1 MKTSPWHQ
9 TGSIHSVGNLV
20 KFVPRLLLTFLL
32 PGRLFAAGDSVVVI
46 NEIHYHP
53 ENTLL
58 EYVELHNELSVNVD
72 LSGWRFDGGITFAFP
87 EGTVIPAR
95 GYRVVARD
103 PSALA
108 AATGANG
115 LLGPFLGSLAN
126 EGETLR
132 LWNNNGAL
140 RTLTAPPPPPA
151 AAELWS
157 VDMQGD
163 GVGGVFG
170 QVPPI
175 AMSGAE
181 PGSGI
186 GNVWNAL
193 TLASHPATS
202 VNPGITSMVDSSGS
216 ASGLSFGITGTVSG
230 FTYGSSGGST
240 VLFNDYLFLNAGNSA
255 ASITW
260 QIGGADPG
268 KTYSMWLYGS
278 SVRTVRIKVD
288 VNGNGSLADDAAV
301 TAPAGGG
308 VLVNG
313 IVPQASGLIIGDA
326 DAPGGETNWSGFQL
340 FVPAG
345 GGGTGFDPGS
355 HDSGLDRRRLM
366 DEVSYGD
373 RGDWPAGPDGS
384 GYTLAKI
391 EPRAGN
397 GFTNWATSKQVN
409 GTPGAANFS
418 SPGDAAGPSVAF
430 HELSGAADAVFQLE
444 LHNHGTSPVNLAGWR
459 IRGGA
464 TSYTLPAGSLSAG
477 GYLVI
482 DETQLGFRPAAGT
495 PLFLLSPDRL
505 ADGARVET
513 TLRARQ
519 AAGSGRWMVPTGPTF
534 GAANAF
540 AIEQNIVINEI
551 LHTAFD
557 GGDEEWLELKNKGG
571 TAMDLGGWALS
582 GGISFAFPPGTSIPP
597 GGFLVVAKDAAA
609 LLSKFPGRP
618 VIGSYAGRLGGSDR
632 ILLEDAN
639 GNPADEVA
647 YSDDAPCPVNADRG
661 GSSMELRDAASDNAV
676 PGAWGD
682 SMTGHLGAWQN
693 IVYQGVATDD
703 GIGNDAFRDFM
714 FGMLDQGEV
723 LIDDL
728 SVRESPL
735 GTNREFL
742 EFRNFESDTIGL
754 PPAGW
759 RCLGNHGQ
767 GRTRVV
773 ADPDNPSNKCLRVVA
788 TGPTEDKHNR
798 IETTFLDGRTVVVG
812 RTYRITF
819 RARWLSGSNQVNT
832 RLYFNFLQSTALLEV
847 GSLWGTPG
855 VENSIVTAN
864 AGPAIQTLNHQPAA
878 PAAGAAVTVSAHISD
893 PQGLAVPQVR
903 YRVGTGSWQT
913 VAMSLNSTGRYQ
925 ATLPGQPA
933 GTLVAFHVRAADVS
947 GAVSDHPAGGESGGA
962 FYRVANG
969 DADTSGLRGN
979 LRVLISPE
987 SEALLFSATNRMSND
1002 TFPATVIEDE
1012 KFIYYGCRMRLKG
1025 SAFGRYA
1032 GTEFGYNIGFPAGR
1046 LFRGVHD
1053 SVSIERAGN
1062 MKEIVAKHLLNRAGG
1077 GYWSQ
1082 YDDVAK
1088 VNGPGVSGIALI
1100 AASRT
1105 TDVFLQ
1111 SLFPELST
1119 GAVFNHELLYQP
1131 NGTVDGNE
1139 RSLKLNNPYN
1149 HDRGTY
1155 DLADRG
1161 IDKEAYRWGWQIR
1174 GKRRDDN
1181 YDSIVRLNRA
1191 FALSGP
1197 AFTAEISET
1206 IDVDQWM
1213 RTWAIMGLYGND
1225 DQFGRLYAH
1234 NWRLYQ
1240 RPTDGRLI
1248 ALPWDL
1254 DRAFNLATNSPV
1266 VPTGFEITDLFAVP
1280 AYKRAFDRHLLDLVR
1295 TTFNADYL
1303 GPWIDHLGLVTG
1315 ESAEFAGLSG
1325 YVGSRSGFA
1334 LTTLPAQLPFAI
1346 TTNGGNGFSTGNNT
1360 VVLTGNGWSDIA
1372 TVSRD
1377 GISTPLLLDWTG
1389 PTSWTATVN
1398 LNLGVNVISLT
1409 ARNPQGVVVG
1419 TDQITITSS
1428 ATSIAATASNLVV
1441 SELHYNPLA
1450 ATPGDVA
1457 AGYSTGDFE
1466 YIELMNISP
1475 TQPVSLTNVRFD
1487 QGISYE
1493 FTGTIVLPPGGRA
1506 VLPRRSGAFARRHP
1520 GVPVAGQFYVSSDP
1534 SVNQFSNGGETIT
1547 LRAADG
1553 QVIQS
1558 FAYDDVEPWP
1568 PEADGA
1574 GPSLVLIAPLANP
1587 DPNAPLNW
1595 RASTT
1600 PSGNPA
1606 ASDSLPAFT
1615 GDPEADVDG
1624 NGRADLVDYVIGNGA
1639 EPAALPALGG
1649 GMVFTYERDRLAQAV
1664 VRVER
1669 SADLSSWETVADGA
1683 ILSRAATGASIE
1695 RIGIAVPPPAE
1706 PEGRLFLRLKVD

>member
-1 MKTSPWHQ
+1 LTLLLS
-9 TGSIHSVGNLV
+9 S
-20 KFVPRLLLTFLL
+20 RLL
-32 PGRLFAAGDSVVVI
+32 AAGDSVVVI

-108 AATGANG
+108 AATGTSG
-115 LLGPFLGSLAN
+115 LLGPFEGSLAN

-140 RTLTAPPPPPA
+140 RTLAAPPQPPA
-151 AAELWS
+151 ADELWS
-157 VDMQGD
+157 VDLQGD

-170 QVPPI
+170 QVPPTT
-175 AMSGAE
+175 MGGVE

-202 VNPGITSMVDSSGS
+202 VNPGIGAMVDSSGTVT
-216 ASGLSFGITGTVSG
+216 GLSFGITGTVSG
-230 FTYGSSGGST
+230 FTYGASGGST

-268 KTYSMWLYGS
+268 ETYSMWLYGS
-278 SVRTVRIKVD
+278 SVRSVRIKVD
-288 VNGNGSLADDAAV
+288 VNGNGTLADDAAV

-308 VLVNG
+308 VLVGG

-340 FVPAG
+340 FVPAV
-345 GGGTGFDPGS
+345 GGGTDFDPGS
-355 HDSGLDRRRLM
+355 HDTGLERRRLM

-373 RGDWPAGPDGS
+373 RGDWPVGPDGS
-384 GYTLAKI
+384 EYTLAKI
-391 EPRAGN
+391 EPRGGN
-397 GFTNWATSKQVN
+397 GFANWATSAQVN

-418 SPGDAAGPSVAF
+418 SAGEAAGPAVAF
-430 HELSGAADAVFQLE
+430 HEISGAADAVFRLE
-444 LHNHGTSPVNLAGWR
+444 LHNHGTTPVDLAAWE
-459 IRGGA
+459 IRGGGM
-464 TSYTLPAGSLSAG
+464 SYMIPAGSLTAG
-477 GYLVI
+477 AFLVI
-482 DETQLGFRPAAGT
+482 DEMQLGFRPPAGT
-495 PLFLLSPDRL
+495 SLFLLSPDRL
-505 ADGARVET
+505 ADGARVEA

-519 AAGSGRWMVPTGPTF
+519 TAGSGRWLVPGGPTF
-534 GAANAF
+534 GTANTF

-551 LHTAFD
+551 LHSAFN

-571 TAMDLGGWALS
+571 LSVDLGGWRLS
-582 GGISFAFPPGTSIPP
+582 GGISFAFPPGTTIPA

-618 VIGSYAGRLGGSDR
+618 VIGNYADRLGGSDR
-632 ILLEDAN
+632 ILLEDVN
-639 GNPADEVA
+639 GNPADEVT
-647 YSDDAPCPVNADRG
+647 YSDDAPWPVNADRG

-676 PGAWGD
+676 PEAWGD
-682 SMTGHLGAWQN
+682 STTGHLGSWEN

-714 FGMLDQGEV
+714 LGMLDQGEV

-728 SVRESPL
+728 SVRESPA

-742 EFRNFESDTIGL
+742 EYRTFESDTIGL

-773 ADPDNPSNKCLRVVA
+773 ADPDDPSNKCLKVVA
-788 TGPTEDKHNR
+788 TGNTEDKHNR

-812 RTYRITF
+812 RTYRISF

-832 RLYFNFLQSTALLEV
+832 RLYFNFLQRTTLLEV
-847 GSLWGTPG
+847 GDLRGTPG
-855 VENSIVTAN
+855 LENSIVTAN
-864 AGPAIQTLNHQPAA
+864 AGPAIAAMTHHPAV
-878 PAAGAAVTVSAHISD
+878 PAAGAAVTVSAGISD
-893 PQGLAVPQVR
+893 PQVLAVPQVR
-903 YRVGTGSWQT
+903 YRVGTGPWQG
-913 VAMSLNSTGRYQ
+913 VAMSLTSTGRYQ

-933 GTLVAFHVRAADVS
+933 GSLVAFHVRAADAS

-979 LRVLISPE
+979 LRVMISPE

-1012 KFIYYGCRMRLKG
+1012 QVIYYGCNMRLKG

-1053 SVSIERAGN
+1053 SVSVERAGN

-1088 VNGPGVSGIALI
+1088 INGPGVSGIALI

-1105 TDVFLQ
+1105 TDVFLE

-1119 GAVFNHELLYQP
+1119 GTVFNHELLYQP

-1161 IDKEAYRWGWQIR
+1161 TDKEAYRWGWQIR

-1191 FALSGP
+1191 FALGGA

-1254 DRAFNLATNSPV
+1254 DRAFNLGTNAPV

-1295 TTFNADYL
+1295 TTFNPDYL

-1325 YVGSRSGFA
+1325 YVGGRSGFA
-1334 LTTLPAQLPFAI
+1334 LTTLPSQLPFAI
-1346 TTNGGNGFSTGNNT
+1346 TTNGGNGFSTDHNS
-1360 VVLTGNGWSDIA
+1360 VVLTGDGWSDIA

-1377 GISTPLLLDWTG
+1377 GISTPLPLDWTG
-1389 PTSWTATVN
+1389 PTSWTATVS
-1398 LNLGVNVISLT
+1398 LNLGVNVVSLT

-1419 TDQITITSS
+1419 TDQISITST
-1428 ATSIAATASNLVV
+1428 ATSVAASSSNLVV
-1441 SELHYNPLA
+1441 SELHYNPPA
-1450 ATPGDVA
+1450 ATPGDIA
-1457 AGYSTGDFE
+1457 AGFSTGDFE
-1466 YIELMNISP
+1466 YIELMNISR
-1475 TQPVSLTNVRFD
+1475 TQPVNLANVHFD
-1487 QGISYE
+1487 QGISFE
-1493 FTGTIVLPPGGRA
+1493 FTGTIELPPGGRA

-1520 GVPVAGQFYVSSDP
+1520 GVPVAGQFYDSTDP
-1534 SVNQFSNGGETIT
+1534 AANQFSNGGEMIT
-1547 LRAADG
+1547 LLAANG

-1558 FAYDDVEPWP
+1558 FTYDDFVPWP
-1568 PEADGA
+1568 LEADGA
-1574 GPSLVLIAPLANP
+1574 GPSLVLISPSSNP
-1587 DPNAPLNW
+1587 DPNNPLNW

-1600 PSGNPA
+1600 TSGNPGT
-1606 ASDSLPAFT
+1606 SDSLPAFT
-1615 GDPEADVDG
+1615 GEAHADSNG
-1624 NGRADLVDYVIGNGA
+1624 NYRADLLDYALGNGA
-1639 EPAALPALGG
+1639 SPSAVPTGDGG
-1649 GMVFTYERDRLAQAV
+1649 FVFTFERDRLAQAMV
-1664 VRVER
+1664 EIER
-1669 SADLSSWETVADGA
+1669 STDLISWETVNNGG
-1683 ILSRAATGASIE
+1683 ILSRVATGASIE
-1695 RIGIAVPPPAE
+1695 LIGIAVPPPSQ
-1706 PEGRLFLRLKVD
+1706 PTNRLFLRLKVTN